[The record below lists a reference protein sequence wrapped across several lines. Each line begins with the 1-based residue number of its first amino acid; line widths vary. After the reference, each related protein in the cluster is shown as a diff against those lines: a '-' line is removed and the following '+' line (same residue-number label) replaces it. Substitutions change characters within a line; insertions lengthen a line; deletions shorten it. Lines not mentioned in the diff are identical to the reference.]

1 MSFRRKKLFA
11 DSLHGLVMHR
21 TLNARALLTDRA
33 GGLHGDEPAAAAA
46 AAESIVCASTFSCR
60 AQVLDLELG

>member
-1 MSFRRKKLFA
+1 MQ
-11 DSLHGLVMHR
+11 R

-46 AAESIVCASTFSCR
+46 AAESIVCATSLAGRRFWI
-60 AQVLDLELG
+60 